1 MDMSNL
7 EEEKKDNNQSY
18 KSNGVF
24 SINNINKEL

>member
-1 MDMSNL
+1 MDQSNL

-24 SINNINKEL
+24 SINNIS

>member
-24 SINNINKEL
+24 SINNIC